1 MCSKGLGYSNPLNP
15 PSVAPETQKACTVVA
30 RLIVHLLIVDLPRW
44 WISGVCWVY
53 LYSTYTSIYIYTA
66 GIFIGWMKK
75 TITVLPDLPLLFG
88 CGSSDRQWNDGVKY
102 APRWKKNQWQFQVSK
117 LEVST
122 IIFLAHLIGLC
133 KGIYYIYPPIYIYGY
148 IWDSTSI
155 LDLGIPLW
163 LDNPNSIL
171 FYRGIL
177 ADPLST
183 MATASINW
191 CSMRY

>member
-1 MCSKGLGYSNPLNP
+1 MVNFWGLLG
-15 PSVAPETQKACTVVA
+15 
-30 RLIVHLLIVDLPRW
+30 
-44 WISGVCWVY
+44 ISLQY
-53 LYSTYTSIYIYTA
+53 IHFYIYIYTA

-122 IIFLAHLIGLC
+122 IIFLAHLIGLY
-133 KGIYYIYPPIYIYGY
+133 KGIYYIYPPIYMAIYGTVPPFW
-148 IWDSTSI
+148 ILEFPFGLTTQIPFFFIVESWPILLSI
-155 LDLGIPLW
+155 
-163 LDNPNSIL
+163 
-171 FYRGIL
+171 
-177 ADPLST
+177 
-183 MATASINW
+183 MAKFRCPASINW